1 MVTKPKATKS
11 KSKDGAEGKE
21 EKTVLLSCAE
31 LLVKAETKENE
42 AKEMEK
48 EASQKLVSTL
58 PRQFGQALSS
68 RLGKGDKESVKK
80 LLRDMDKNGDG
91 QVQNIE
97 LRQMIRNHLKIKAT
111 NAEIDDLFNSI
122 DTDGSG
128 QIDYKEMTEACHKL
142 LEEAN
147 DAKEEMEAVLD
158 DAARKKER
166 AARYREAAAA
176 MQLVEEEQKIV
187 DAVLSE
193 PVAVPT
199 GAKASSGSGSKAKR
213 GSSVAKLFS
222 TPASA
227 LKSIAKKAASD
238 SVSQSFVKREKAAP
252 MTRRERRE
260 QELRRAFAVFDTDG
274 SGALDHDEIKAIFT
288 RPGGGNPFSD
298 AEVEAL
304 INEFDANHDGVLQ
317 FEEFSAMWE
326 SELAGAEDEEEAAAP
341 EEAKPAAAP
350 AEVEAAAPAAAQDAA
365 PGAAP
370 TVGSKRSLE
379 SRVGAALLQQR
390 VKIGDVA
397 SRWDPQKK
405 GSLSKAELVK
415 RLHEMGV
422 AADAKEVDALFEA
435 LVNGQAVSPTKG
447 EVDVKRLVKLMFE
460 WVSTEQE
467 YQKNLTLKLTSLRSA
482 AKKLQSKISSEED
495 MSFAKAKS
503 ADQQAQQA
511 AEQEAARLA
520 EEKAAKEAKRKEEA
534 ARKEEEKK
542 AFDAKIEAKRKQD
555 AERAAAL
562 AGLQG
567 EAIW

>member
-1 MVTKPKATKS
+1 
-11 KSKDGAEGKE
+11 
-21 EKTVLLSCAE
+21 
-31 LLVKAETKENE
+31 
-42 AKEMEK
+42 
-48 EASQKLVSTL
+48 
-58 PRQFGQALSS
+58 
-68 RLGKGDKESVKK
+68 
-80 LLRDMDKNGDG
+80 
-91 QVQNIE
+91 
-97 LRQMIRNHLKIKAT
+97 
-111 NAEIDDLFNSI
+111 
-122 DTDGSG
+122 
-128 QIDYKEMTEACHKL
+128 MTEACHKL

-147 DAKEEMEAVLD
+147 DLKEEMEAVLD
-158 DAARKKER
+158 DAARKGTRGEV
-166 AARYREAAAA
+166 REAAAA

-187 DAVLSE
+187 DAVLE

-199 GAKASSGSGSKAKR
+199 SAKANSGSGSEEEAR
-213 GSSVAKLFS
+213 LVGQ
-222 TPASA
+222 A
-227 LKSIAKKAASD
+227 LLHARVRAQVDAKKAASD

-252 MTRRERRE
+252 MTRRERRAGAE
-260 QELRRAFAVFDTDG
+260 AGVRGLRHGRQRCPRPRRNQGD
-274 SGALDHDEIKAIFT
+274 LH

-379 SRVGAALLQQR
+379 SRVGAALLQQH

-534 ARKEEEKK
+534 ARKRGEEGLRCQDRGQAEARTPSAQLPSRAYKGKRSGNEK
-542 AFDAKIEAKRKQD
+542 
-555 AERAAAL
+555 
-562 AGLQG
+562 G
-567 EAIW
+567 